1 MEALS
6 KVALLEVT
14 GTHCTLKERGLRGM
28 TAIVTD
34 LLGAVGGERG
44 REGEREGG
52 REGGRQE
59 GRRRGG
65 EEGGRDEGV
74 VGRDGGRITGLPCKK
89 SVCIYGQHHIFDMAY
104 ADFLWSLQV
113 EERK

>member
-34 LLGAVGGERG
+34 LLGAVGGRGGGRERG
-44 REGEREGG
+44 KEGG
-52 REGGRQE
+52 REGGKR
-59 GRRRGG
+59 GGG
-65 EEGGRDEGV
+65 EEERREEEM
-74 VGRDGGRITGLPCKK
+74 RGL
-89 SVCIYGQHHIFDMAY
+89 
-104 ADFLWSLQV
+104 
-113 EERK
+113 

>member
-34 LLGAVGGERG
+34 LLGAVGGRGGGRERG
-44 REGEREGG
+44 KEGG
-52 REGGRQE
+52 REAKGE
-59 GRRRGG
+59 EERRG
-65 EEGGRDEGV
+65 EEVR
-74 VGRDGGRITGLPCKK
+74 GL
-89 SVCIYGQHHIFDMAY
+89 
-104 ADFLWSLQV
+104 
-113 EERK
+113 